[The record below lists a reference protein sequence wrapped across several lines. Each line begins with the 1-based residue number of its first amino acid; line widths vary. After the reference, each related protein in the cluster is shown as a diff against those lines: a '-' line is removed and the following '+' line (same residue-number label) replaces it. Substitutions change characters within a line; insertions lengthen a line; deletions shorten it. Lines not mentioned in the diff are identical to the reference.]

1 MDLADLRSLSEYKDM
16 YKYLLNISDVFSR
29 YAWSVPLKD
38 KIGNLIT
45 AALKSLFQNRKQIIV
60 QLDNG
65 IEFVNTTVQQYFKR
79 QGVSLHMTY
88 NPDIKTG
95 IIESFQRSLKSRMFK
110 FFTNNNTNCYLDII
124 NKLVIGYN
132 SSVHSA
138 IGMLPSKVTPS
149 NIYSEWW
156 KVNSLR
162 DKIPQSRVKFKLGD
176 LVRLTK
182 EKVMFAR
189 GYEQTYST
197 ERFSVGKFIAR
208 VLQPVWELSDLQG
221 RHIVGQF

>member
-1 MDLADLRSLSEYKDM
+1 MVTGKMDLADLRSLSEYKDM

-110 FFTNNNTNCYLDII
+110 FFTNNNTYRYWTL
-124 NKLVIGYN
+124 
-132 SSVHSA
+132 
-138 IGMLPSKVTPS
+138 
-149 NIYSEWW
+149 
-156 KVNSLR
+156 
-162 DKIPQSRVKFKLGD
+162 
-176 LVRLTK
+176 
-182 EKVMFAR
+182 
-189 GYEQTYST
+189 
-197 ERFSVGKFIAR
+197 
-208 VLQPVWELSDLQG
+208 
-221 RHIVGQF
+221 